1 MNKENLVYSFGEYD
15 MIGNFSSLV
24 DRFNGEITLGDMKD
38 GFLAEAENYG
48 INEQKALFLLEG
60 GRNGEYKIIK
70 LRERVIHSEDFSHKQ
85 HTWLL

>member
-1 MNKENLVYSFGEYD
+1 LGVMFFNFAVDEMDTVYSFREYD

-24 DRFNGEITLGDMKD
+24 DRFNGEITLDDMKD

-60 GRNGEYKIIK
+60 GETANTK
-70 LRERVIHSEDFSHKQ
+70 LLNYGKG
-85 HTWLL
+85 